1 MSDSNTSLD
10 FSNLEKLLQ
19 DKVHPVEGRQNKNEL
34 FKAFLFELIYE
45 RRSKGL
51 IEGGESIIRV
61 YDNGLYRKI
70 LLPREKYKGKKCKG
84 GVFCTASERGV
95 FMGAIDYVR

>member
-10 FSNLEKLLQ
+10 FSNLVNLLQ
-19 DKVHPVEGRQNKNEL
+19 DKVHPVEGRQKKNEL
-34 FKAFLFELIYE
+34 FKDFLFEVIYE
-45 RRSKGL
+45 RWMKGL
-51 IEGGESIIRV
+51 VEGGESIIRV

-70 LLPREKYKGKKCKG
+70 VLPREKYKGKKCKG

-95 FMGAIDYVR
+95 LKGV

>member
-10 FSNLEKLLQ
+10 IFNLVNLLQ
-19 DKVHPVEGRQNKNEL
+19 DKVHPVESRQKKNEL
-34 FKAFLFELIYE
+34 FKAFLFEVVYE

-51 IEGGESIIRV
+51 VEGGESIIRV

-70 LLPREKYKGKKCKG
+70 VLPREKYKGKKCKG
-84 GVFCTASERGV
+84 GVR
-95 FMGAIDYVR
+95 

>member
-10 FSNLEKLLQ
+10 FSNLVNLLQ
-19 DKVHPVEGRQNKNEL
+19 DKVHPVEGRQKKNEL
-34 FKAFLFELIYE
+34 FKDFLFELIYE

-51 IEGGESIIRV
+51 VEGGESIIRV

-70 LLPREKYKGKKCKG
+70 VLPREKYKGKKCKG
-84 GVFCTASERGV
+84 V
-95 FMGAIDYVR
+95 IDYVR

>member
-10 FSNLEKLLQ
+10 FSNLENLLQ
-19 DKVHPVEGRQNKNEL
+19 DKVHPVEGRQKKNEL

-45 RRSKGL
+45 QGL
-51 IEGGESIIRV
+51 VEGGESIIRV

-70 LLPREKYKGKKCKG
+70 VLPREKYKGKKCKG
-84 GVFCTASERGV
+84 GVR
-95 FMGAIDYVR
+95 

>member
-10 FSNLEKLLQ
+10 FSNLVNLLQ

-34 FKAFLFELIYE
+34 FKDFLFEVIYE
-45 RRSKGL
+45 RRMKGL
-51 IEGGESIIRV
+51 VEGGESIIRV

-70 LLPREKYKGKKCKG
+70 VLPREKYKGKKCKG

-95 FMGAIDYVR
+95 LKGV

>member
-10 FSNLEKLLQ
+10 FSNLVNLLQ
-19 DKVHPVEGRQNKNEL
+19 DKVHPVEGRQNKNKL
-34 FKAFLFELIYE
+34 FKDFLFEVIYE
-45 RRSKGL
+45 QRSKGSV
-51 IEGGESIIRV
+51 EGGESIMRV

-84 GVFCTASERGV
+84 GVR
-95 FMGAIDYVR
+95 